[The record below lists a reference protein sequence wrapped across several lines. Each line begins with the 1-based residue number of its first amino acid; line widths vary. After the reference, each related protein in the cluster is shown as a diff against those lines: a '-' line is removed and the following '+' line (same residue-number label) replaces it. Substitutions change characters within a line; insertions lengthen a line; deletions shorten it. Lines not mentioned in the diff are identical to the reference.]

1 METYY
6 LIIIPRLSGLLIRN
20 SNRLANSATEEWQ
33 RPREEKRYW
42 SGYWARSGNPNSGR
56 SARVL
61 WETVHFFFLEI
72 WDRRKDFMFSV
83 RFLAFLCC
91 SGLVLT
97 RRMTLSRSD
106 SFFINKSHSNPIFIE
121 VYFSFIHPSI
131 QEWPAK
137 IHKECRTRHR
147 IPQQEARGKLILDRL
162 LLYQFWW
169 WKNLKDF
176 VAQKPQTANSKSLT
190 NKDRT
195 AQCFNPKVLY
205 DVYPCHIFQRIINL
219 HLGAWM
225 NLLGLFGA
233 WKR

>member
-20 SNRLANSATEEWQ
+20 SNRLANSATEDGR
-33 RPREEKRYW
+33 RPREEKRW
-42 SGYWARSGNPNSGR
+42 SGYWTRSGNPNSGR

-106 SFFINKSHSNPIFIE
+106 SFFINKSHSNSIFIE
-121 VYFSFIHPSI
+121 VYFSSIHPSI

-162 LLYQFWW
+162 LLTSFDDEKIWRILLL
-169 WKNLKDF
+169 KNLRQQTRSPSLIRTGRHS
-176 VAQKPQTANSKSLT
+176 VLTQKFSTMSIHVIFSRESLI
-190 NKDRT
+190 
-195 AQCFNPKVLY
+195 FISVLEWT
-205 DVYPCHIFQRIINL
+205 C
-219 HLGAWM
+219 
-225 NLLGLFGA
+225 
-233 WKR
+233 